1 MIRQEFYKV
10 REDNVQLYKTY
21 SDNATKYIKQVE
33 TGRIYKEAIDVYP
46 IRYTYIEVD
55 EPQPQTLKLDNTKLE
70 ALKQKL
76 MSRGTK

>member
-1 MIRQEFYKV
+1 MIKQEFYKV

-46 IRYTYIEVD
+46 IRYAYIEVD
-55 EPQPQTLKLDNTKLE
+55 EEQPQTISNSKLE
-70 ALKQKL
+70 AFKQKL